1 MARLVWGHVRF
12 WRKGEQCCPFEQ
24 QARRK
29 LKRGSVRSR
38 VVGEPSTASAA
49 EFQTSAS
56 PLRTDML
63 TFGVSV
69 LLAVPPDELRRLI
82 FLASASRRGSRPRSA
97 RAPGVASHRPD
108 RGWPSPPKRELAEMA
123 KDHAETALLTLVE
136 I

>member
-38 VVGEPSTASAA
+38 VVEEPSTASAA

-69 LLAVPPDELRRLI
+69 LLAVPPDELRRPTI
-82 FLASASRRGSRPRSA
+82 LASASRGGPRPRRSA
-97 RAPGVASHRPD
+97 QALGVAYHRPD
-108 RGWPSPPKRELAEMA
+108 RGWPSPRKRGPMR
-123 KDHAETALLTLVE
+123 HS
-136 I
+136 

>member
-108 RGWPSPPKRELAEMA
+108 R
-123 KDHAETALLTLVE
+123 ALLGREPLREADARNIRRRNSSGGTARR
-136 I
+136 